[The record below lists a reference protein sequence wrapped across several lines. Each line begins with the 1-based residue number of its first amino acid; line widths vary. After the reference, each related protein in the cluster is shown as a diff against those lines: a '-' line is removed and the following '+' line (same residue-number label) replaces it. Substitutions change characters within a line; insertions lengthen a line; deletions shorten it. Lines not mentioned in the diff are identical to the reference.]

1 MKRAAANGARPGTG
15 FTLIEVVLTLVVV
28 AILGGTVMLFLS
40 GPVRGYMQTRRRA
53 ALVAAAG
60 TALAQ
65 MARDIHAA
73 LPNSIR
79 TTQAGGVEALEL
91 IHVLA
96 GGRYRAG
103 PGGAYTAGGDIL
115 QFNRPDADFNIEGHL
130 GLPGY
135 PYTSST
141 DRLVIYNVGVPGAD
155 AYANANVITPAGDT
169 LTITEPG
176 SEDHVHL
183 ATAFQFAYRSPGQRI
198 YLVDTPVSWLC
209 DPTAGTLRRYSGYP
223 IGSVQPVDPSRGNLA
238 AARVSACGFQYQ
250 PGTAS
255 RAGLVTLSLTLTDR
269 GESVR
274 LLQQVHVLNVP

>member
-1 MKRAAANGARPGTG
+1 MRRVAISRAHPGAG
-15 FTLIEVVLTLVVV
+15 FTLVEVVLTLVVV
-28 AILGGTVMLFLS
+28 AIMGGTVMLFLS
-40 GPVRGYMQTRRRA
+40 GPVRGYMQTQRRA
-53 ALVAAAG
+53 ALVAAAS

-65 MARDIHAA
+65 MIRDIHAT
-73 LPNSIR
+73 LPNSLRI
-79 TTQAGGVEALEL
+79 TSANGVEALEL

-103 PGGAYTAGGDIL
+103 PGGSYTANTDIL

-176 SEDHVHL
+176 SEDHVQL

-209 DPTAGTLRRYSGYP
+209 DPSAGTLRRDSGYP
-223 IGSVQPVDPSRGNLA
+223 IGPTQPVNGTLGNLA
-238 AARVSACGFQYQ
+238 AAHVSACGFRYQ

-274 LLQQVHVLNVP
+274 LLQQVHILNVP